1 MLIVAPES
9 MPNPS
14 TDLIILD
21 PQDNVATVRRTLKS
35 GTSVSPDDG
44 RVELSQTVPGG
55 HKVALKPV
63 ASGRELIKYGQIIG
77 FAKANIEPGE
87 WVHTHNVEL
96 REVGRDYGF
105 CENTTELP
113 ALERDQDTFCGY
125 ARPGGQAGTRN
136 YIGVISSVNCS
147 ASVARYVADHFRSSD
162 QKGDFPKVDGVVAF
176 THKGGCSYDPNHGH
190 EVLQLSLIHI

>member
-1 MLIVAPES
+1 MLIVATES

-55 HKVALKPV
+55 HKVALKSV
-63 ASGRELIKYGQIIG
+63 ASGGELIKYGQIIG

-105 CENTTELP
+105 CENTT
-113 ALERDQDTFCGY
+113 
-125 ARPGGQAGTRN
+125 
-136 YIGVISSVNCS
+136 
-147 ASVARYVADHFRSSD
+147 
-162 QKGDFPKVDGVVAF
+162 
-176 THKGGCSYDPNHGH
+176 
-190 EVLQLSLIHI
+190 